1 MRIDPLLIT
10 PADPNGSAA
19 PCTSF
24 SMSMAFSTSAGDAAP
39 GSSYSGGGKQLRC
52 QVTKTWNNNN
62 NNNNVVMV
70 NQHLPGGYHD

>member
-1 MRIDPLLIT
+1 MRIDALLIT

-39 GSSYSGGGKQLRC
+39 SSSYSGGGKQLIR
-52 QVTKTWNNNN
+52 QATKTWNNN